1 MHEQVFIGLGSNI
14 PHPELGSPEQ
24 QLKKAID
31 AIAQQEQIEL
41 VGQSSLYSSAPMGPQ
56 DQADYVNAV
65 VHLRCQ
71 CSADKL
77 LDILQN
83 IEQLFGRERKEERWG
98 PRTLDLDILLFDQQ
112 MIQTKR
118 LTIPHYGM
126 AEREFVLVPL
136 FEIVPNMV
144 MPDGRPIAA
153 WVAKCSMKG
162 LRRIRP
168 ERQSEEQSA

>member
-1 MHEQVFIGLGSNI
+1 MHEQVFIGLGSNV
-14 PHPELGSPEQ
+14 PHPDFGTPEE
-24 QLKKAID
+24 QLNHAIG
-31 AIAQQEQIEL
+31 AIASLTGVEL
-41 VGQSSLYSSAPMGPQ
+41 ISRSSLYSSSPMGPQ

-65 VHLRCQ
+65 VHLRCES
-71 CSADKL
+71 SADSL
-77 LDILQN
+77 LDNLQN
-83 IEQLFGRERKEERWG
+83 IEQQFGRERKEERWG

-126 AEREFVLVPL
+126 AEREFVMVPL
-136 FEIVPNMV
+136 FEIVPEMV

-153 WVAKCSMKG
+153 WVAKCSLKG
-162 LRRIRP
+162 LRRLRP